1 MQVHEQKASGSLI
14 QIQPFL
20 GEEQITTSNVE
31 VRVSATDRDRALALV
46 QLAKGI
52 TYVTDEGSF
61 EEARQVAGQLKAML
75 DEIETSRKQAKTP
88 FTAVGRTIDDV
99 ARKVADPVLA
109 EHKRV
114 LAQLNGYVAK
124 LEAARKEQERRE
136 AEEKKRL
143 QAEAN
148 RRVQEAELAKAKAE
162 EALRL
167 ATDEI
172 ETAKFKLIAQQRE
185 NALLQEQLRREL
197 QADLDE
203 LEPQEP
209 QPSLV
214 PGGRVDHVYDF
225 ELVNVQATCDAR
237 CYRLLRWELDIMACR
252 DAVKN
257 LVEMLPP
264 DQEPILPGIKITKR
278 LSVSVKA
285 SSRIK

>member
-1 MQVHEQKASGSLI
+1 MEEALI
-14 QIQPFL
+14 QIQPYF
-20 GEEQITTSNVE
+20 GEEVITSSNVE
-31 VRVSATDRDRALALV
+31 VRVNPDDRARALALV
-46 QLAKGI
+46 ERTKNI
-52 TYVTDEGSF
+52 TYVTDKASF
-61 EEARQVAGQLKAML
+61 EEARQAAGQLKGML
-75 DEIETSRKQAKTP
+75 DEIETARKQSKQP
-88 FTAVGRTIDDV
+88 FTAVGRTIDDL
-99 ARKVADPVLA
+99 AHKVADPVLN
-109 EHKRV
+109 EHKRI
-114 LAQLNGYVAK
+114 LAQLNRHVAE
-124 LEAARKEQERRE
+124 LEAARKMQERLE
-136 AEEKKRL
+136 AEAKRKA
-143 QAEAN
+143 QEESD

-185 NALLQEQLRREL
+185 NMLLQEQLRREL
-197 QADLDE
+197 QADVDE
-203 LEPQEP
+203 LEPREP
-209 QPSLV
+209 VPSLV

-264 DQEPILPGIKITKR
+264 DQEPTLPGIKITKR